1 MQTSEKRPNCS
12 LNNRISLTNAAKAYR
27 RSKIVQPMKPLLS
40 SVGYE
45 LSQLLHKC
53 GRSRTFAADEEIF
66 AGGDDAAFLPIVLSG
81 RVKMIHFLE
90 PGKEVIIGV
99 FQAGEMF
106 AVPPVFDGGKYPA
119 AAIAMEESR
128 LLLIARGDFLSTLRN
143 SSEFSFAVIDWMCG
157 MLREKTATIQN
168 LATASPEHRV
178 ASILLKLALKESGD
192 GPVRITH
199 RRQDIARMAGLTTE
213 TTIRSIRKLADRG
226 VVTIAHGKIVVEEP
240 RPLQDY
246 LSG

>member
-1 MQTSEKRPNCS
+1 
-12 LNNRISLTNAAKAYR
+12 
-27 RSKIVQPMKPLLS
+27 MKPLLS
-40 SVGYE
+40 TVGEE

-53 GRSRTFAADEEIF
+53 GRIRTFGVDEEVF

-99 FQAGEMF
+99 FQEGEMF

-119 AAIAMEESR
+119 TAIAMEESR
-128 LLLIARGDFLSTLRN
+128 LLLIARSDFLNTLRT
-143 SSEFSFAVIDWMCG
+143 SSEFSFTVIDWMCG

-178 ASILLKLALKESGD
+178 ASILLKLAQKESGD
-192 GPVRITH
+192 GPVKITH

-213 TTIRSIRKLADRG
+213 TTIRSIRKLADKDL
-226 VVTIAHGKIVVEEP
+226 VTISHGKIVVEEP

-246 LSG
+246 LEG